1 MSLGRKQ
8 SVTHEDFQ
16 RTLLNIKAHVSR
28 QHLDN
33 LIDKTVS
40 EIKRTC
46 RHKRAAFSWSGGKDA
61 QVLRS
66 LCELAGIENCI
77 LAMTHGL
84 EFPEFLRWVTD
95 NMPWR
100 LEVMDTGQDL
110 RWLAEHQHMLFPQDS
125 RTAARWFKIVQH
137 RAQAEFFER
146 RGLDLL
152 LLGRRW
158 ADGNFT
164 GGGRRKVYRSN
175 GVNRYSPI
183 AHWSHEEVFA
193 FIQHYNVPLPPV
205 YSWPRGFRVG
215 TGAWP
220 MRQWTGSVENGWAE
234 TFIVDPNIVH
244 EAATLIPSARRF
256 LRKKG

>member
-8 SVTHEDFQ
+8 SITHEDFQ
-16 RTLLNIKAHVSR
+16 RALLDIKAHVSR
-28 QHLDN
+28 RHLDN
-33 LIDKTVS
+33 LIDRTVS

-46 RHKRAAFSWSGGKDA
+46 RHKRAAFAWSGGKDA
-61 QVLRS
+61 QALRA
-66 LCELAGIENCI
+66 LCELAGVEDCV
-77 LAMTHGL
+77 LAITRL
-84 EFPEFLRWVTD
+84 EVPAFLAWTTD

-110 RWLAEHQHMLFPQDS
+110 RWLSNNQHMIFPQES
-125 RTAARWFKIVQH
+125 RTAAQWFKIVQH
-137 RAQAEFFER
+137 RAQADYFVR
-146 RGLDLL
+146 HGLDLL

-164 GGGRRKVYRSN
+164 GGGRRKIYRAR
-175 GVNRYSPI
+175 GITRYSPL
-183 AHWSHEEVFA
+183 AHWSHEEVLA
-193 FIQHYNVPLPPV
+193 LIHYKRIALPPT

-220 MRQWTGSVENGWAE
+220 MRQWTGSVENGWSE
-234 TFIVDPNIVH
+234 TYTIDREIVL

-256 LRKKG
+256 LRKREG